1 MYGFFCIL
9 QVMVLKCIY
18 FAGSL
23 CLLLYGMK
31 LMSDGIQK
39 GAGQKLQKALAFVT
53 GNRLVG
59 LLTGMV
65 LTMVIQSSGA
75 TTVMV
80 VTFVNAGLM
89 TLRQSIGVIFGANI
103 GTTITGWIVA
113 LFGFNFKMEMLAVP
127 IFGVGYLLTL
137 IKRIHKENVG
147 HAIMGFALLFIGL
160 GWLSSAFQLEEG
172 GAFAQF
178 LVRVQGYGAL
188 TVLIGVVVGAAITA
202 LLHSSSAM
210 SAIIITMAYNRLI
223 TWEFS
228 AAMIIGSTIGSTI
241 DAIMASFGAKPDAKR
256 VATVHVLFNLS
267 TAVIA
272 LLLFRPFLNF
282 VDFITPGNAAHQII
296 YHITML
302 HTVFKVFGAV
312 LFLPFT
318 KQIEWLMRR
327 LIKDDENAI
336 PTEYHLEFNERM
348 AAESPEGCVF
358 RVQREIAVFSDVVV
372 EMFDSLQEGL
382 RAPSDFVENHFPKIE
397 QLEHYTDKM
406 QDEILH
412 YLVRCTHLHLSDE
425 SKDNVSLMMQ
435 IAGEMESMADG
446 CMNIANQIKKSVDR
460 SMTFPEEDVDR
471 LLPYFELAR
480 QFLYFIRKNI
490 ANMQTLSAEQFQF
503 ASDLEQQID
512 DERRNLRRVAR
523 DRLENGGDV
532 RSELLYIDIV
542 RQIEKVGDRCFD
554 VASELGR
561 KVREAARA

>member
-1 MYGFFCIL
+1 M
-9 QVMVLKCIY
+9 
-18 FAGSL
+18 
-23 CLLLYGMK
+23 
-31 LMSDGIQK
+31 
-39 GAGQKLQKALAFVT
+39 
-53 GNRLVG
+53 VG

-65 LTMVIQSSGA
+65 LTMIIQSSGA

-89 TLRQSIGVIFGANI
+89 TVQQSIGVIFGANI

-113 LFGFNFKMEMLAVP
+113 VFGFNFKMEMLAIP
-127 IFGVGYLLTL
+127 IFGLGYLLTI
-137 IKRIHKENVG
+137 IKRIRKENVG
-147 HAIMGFALLFIGL
+147 HAVMGFALLFIGL
-160 GWLSSAFQLEEG
+160 GWLSSAFQMEEG
-172 GAFAQF
+172 GTFAQF
-178 LVRVQGYGAL
+178 LVRVQGYGAIS
-188 TVLIGVVVGAAITA
+188 VLIGVLVGTVITG

-210 SAIIITMAYNRLI
+210 SAIIITMAYNNLI

-256 VATVHVLFNLS
+256 VAAVHVFFNIS
-267 TAVIA
+267 TAIIA
-272 LLLFRPFLNF
+272 LIIFKPFLDF
-282 VDFITPGNAAHQII
+282 VDFITPGHAEHQII

-302 HTVFKVFGAV
+302 HTIFKVFGAV
-312 LFLPFT
+312 IFLPFT
-318 KQIEWLMRR
+318 KQIVWLMNKM
-327 LIKDDENAI
+327 IKDNPGDV

-358 RVQREIAVFSDVVV
+358 RVQKEMAAFADVVV

-382 RAPSDFVENHFPKIE
+382 SSPSREFVENQFPRIE
-397 QLEHYTDKM
+397 QMENYTDQM

-412 YLVRCTHLHLSDE
+412 YLIRCTHLHLSNE

-446 CMNIANQIKKSVDR
+446 CLNIANQIKKAFER
-460 SMTFPEEDVDR
+460 EMNFPAEDFDR

-480 QFLYFIRKNI
+480 QFLYFIQKNI
-490 ANMQTLSAEQFQF
+490 ANMQTLTAEQFQF

-512 DERRNLRRVAR
+512 DERRNLRKIAR

-532 RSELLYIDIV
+532 RSELLYIDMV
-542 RQIEKVGDRCFD
+542 RQIEKIGDRCFD
-554 VASELGR
+554 VAGELG
-561 KVREAARA
+561 KKLRA

>member
-1 MYGFFCIL
+1 
-9 QVMVLKCIY
+9 MVLKLIN

-23 CLLLYGMK
+23 CFLLYGMK

-65 LTMVIQSSGA
+65 LTMIIQSSGA

-89 TLRQSIGVIFGANI
+89 TLQQSIGVIFGANI

-113 LFGFNFKMEMLAVP
+113 LFGFNFKMETLAIP
-127 IFGVGYLLTL
+127 IFGLGYILTI

-147 HAIMGFALLFIGL
+147 HAVMGFALLFIGL
-160 GWLSSAFQLEEG
+160 GWLSRAFQMDEG
-172 GAFAQF
+172 GAFTQF
-178 LVRVQGYGAL
+178 LVKVQGYGAL
-188 TVLIGVVVGAAITA
+188 SILIGVVVGTAITA

-210 SAIIITMAYNRLI
+210 SAIIITMAYNNLI
-223 TWEFS
+223 SWEFS
-228 AAMIIGSTIGSTI
+228 AAMIIGSTIGSTV
-241 DAIMASFGAKPDAKR
+241 DAFMAAFGARPDAKR
-256 VATVHVLFNLS
+256 VAAVHVLFNLS

-272 LLLFRPFLNF
+272 LLIFKPFLTF
-282 VDFITPGNAAHQII
+282 VDFITPGHAEHQII

-302 HTVFKVFGAV
+302 HTIFKVFGAII
-312 LFLPFT
+312 FLPFT
-318 KQIEWLMRR
+318 KQIVWLMNKM
-327 LIKDDENAI
+327 IKEDPNGV

-358 RVQREIAVFSDVVV
+358 RVQKEMAAFADVVV

-382 RAPSDFVENHFPKIE
+382 RTPSKEFVENQFPRIE
-397 QLEHYTDKM
+397 QLENYTDQM
-406 QDEILH
+406 QDEIVH

-446 CMNIANQIKKSVDR
+446 CLNIANQIKKAFER
-460 SMTFPEEDVDR
+460 ELNFPAEDVDR

-480 QFLYFIRKNI
+480 QFLYFIQKNI
-490 ANMQTLSAEQFQF
+490 ANMQTLTAEQFQF
-503 ASDLEQQID
+503 ASELEEQID
-512 DERRNLRRVAR
+512 EERRSLRRLGR
-523 DRLENGGDV
+523 DRMEKGGDV
-532 RSELLYIDIV
+532 RTELLYIDMV
-542 RQIEKVGDRCFD
+542 RQIEKFGDRCFD
-554 VASELGR
+554 VASELGKKFR
-561 KVREAARA
+561 DHTRA

>member
-1 MYGFFCIL
+1 
-9 QVMVLKCIY
+9 MVLKLIN

-23 CLLLYGMK
+23 CFLLYGMK

-65 LTMVIQSSGA
+65 LTMIIQSSGA

-89 TLRQSIGVIFGANI
+89 TLQQSIGVIFGANI

-113 LFGFNFKMEMLAVP
+113 LFGFNFKIEMLAIP
-127 IFGVGYLLTL
+127 IFGLGYLLTI

-160 GWLSSAFQLEEG
+160 GWLSSAFQMEEG

-178 LVRVQGYGAL
+178 LVTVQGYGA
-188 TVLIGVVVGAAITA
+188 VSIVIGVVVGAAITA

-210 SAIIITMAYNRLI
+210 SAIIITMAYNNLVN
-223 TWEFS
+223 WEFS

-241 DAIMASFGAKPDAKR
+241 DAIMASFGARSDAKR
-256 VATVHVLFNLS
+256 VALVHVTFSLA
-267 TAVIA
+267 TAAIV
-272 LLLFRPFLNF
+272 LLFFHPFLAF
-282 VDFITPGNAAHQII
+282 IDFITPGNAIQQII

-302 HTVFKVFGAV
+302 HTVEKLLGAII
-312 LFLPFT
+312 FLPFT
-318 KQIEWLMRR
+318 KQIVWLMNK
-327 LIKDDENAI
+327 LIKDDPNGV

-358 RVQREIAVFSDVVV
+358 RVQKEMASFADVVV

-382 RAPSDFVENHFPKIE
+382 RTPSKEFVENQFPRIE
-397 QLEHYTDKM
+397 QLENYTDQM
-406 QDEILH
+406 QDEIVH

-446 CMNIANQIKKSVDR
+446 CLNIANQIKKAFER
-460 SMTFPEEDVDR
+460 EMNFPAEDVDR

-480 QFLYFIRKNI
+480 QFLYFIQKNI
-490 ANMQTLSAEQFQF
+490 ANMQTLTAEQFQF
-503 ASDLEQQID
+503 ASELEEQID
-512 DERRNLRRVAR
+512 EERRNLRRLGR
-523 DRLENGGDV
+523 DRMEKGGDV
-532 RSELLYIDIV
+532 RTELLYIDMV
-542 RQIEKVGDRCFD
+542 RQIEKFSDRCFD
-554 VASELGR
+554 VASELGKKFR
-561 KVREAARA
+561 DRTRA

>member
-1 MYGFFCIL
+1 
-9 QVMVLKCIY
+9 MVLKCIY

-23 CLLLYGMK
+23 SFLLYGMK

-65 LTMVIQSSGA
+65 LTMIIQSSGA

-89 TLRQSIGVIFGANI
+89 TLQQSISVIFGANI

-113 LFGFNFKMEMLAVP
+113 LFGFNFKMELLAVP
-127 IFGVGYLLTL
+127 IFGIGYLLTI

-160 GWLSSAFQLEEG
+160 GWLSSSFQLEAG
-172 GAFAQF
+172 GEFARL

-188 TVLIGVVVGAAITA
+188 TVLIGVVVGTVITA

-210 SAIIITMAYNRLI
+210 SAIIITMAYNGLI

-228 AAMIIGSTIGSTI
+228 AAMLIGAEVGSTI

-256 VATVHVLFNLS
+256 VAVVHVLFNLS
-267 TAVIA
+267 MAVIA
-272 LLLFRPFLNF
+272 LLLFTPFLNF
-282 VDFITPGNAAHQII
+282 VDFITPGDVEHQII
-296 YHITML
+296 YHIAML
-302 HTVFKVFGAV
+302 HTVFKVFGSV

-318 KQIEWLMRR
+318 KQIEWLMRK
-327 LIKDDENAI
+327 LIKDDANAI

-358 RVQREIAVFSDVVV
+358 RVQREIAAFSDVVV

-382 RAPSDFVENHFPKIE
+382 RAPSKEFVEHQYPKIE
-397 QLEHYTDKM
+397 QRERYTDQM

-435 IAGEMESMADG
+435 LAGEMESMADG
-446 CMNIANQIKKSVDR
+446 CLNIANQIKKSVDR
-460 SMTFPEEDVDR
+460 NMTFPAEDVDR

-480 QFLYFIRKNI
+480 QFLYFIQKNI
-490 ANMQTLSAEQFQF
+490 ANMQSLSAEQFQF

-523 DRLENGGDV
+523 DRMENGGDV
-532 RSELLYIDIV
+532 RSELLYIDMV
-542 RQIEKVGDRCFD
+542 RQIEKFGDRCFD
-554 VASELGR
+554 VASELGK
-561 KVREAARA
+561 KVRATARA

>member
-1 MYGFFCIL
+1 
-9 QVMVLKCIY
+9 MVLKLIN

-23 CLLLYGMK
+23 CFLLYGMK

-53 GNRLVG
+53 GNRVVG

-65 LTMVIQSSGA
+65 LTMIIQSSGA

-89 TLRQSIGVIFGANI
+89 TLQQSIGVIFGANI

-113 LFGFNFKMEMLAVP
+113 VFGFNFKMEMLAIP
-127 IFGVGYLLTL
+127 IFGLGYLLTI
-137 IKRIHKENVG
+137 IKKIHKENFG
-147 HAIMGFALLFIGL
+147 HAVMGFALLFIGL
-160 GWLSSAFQLEEG
+160 GWLSSAFQMEEG

-178 LVRVQGYGAL
+178 LVQVQGYGAL
-188 TVLIGVVVGAAITA
+188 SIAIGVVIGTVITG

-210 SAIIITMAYNRLI
+210 SAIIIAMAYNNLI

-241 DAIMASFGAKPDAKR
+241 DAIMASFGARPDAKR
-256 VATVHVLFNLS
+256 VAAVHVLFNLS

-272 LLLFRPFLNF
+272 LFIFKPFLDF
-282 VDFITPGNAAHQII
+282 VDFITPGHAEHQII

-312 LFLPFT
+312 IFLPFT
-318 KQIEWLMRR
+318 KQIVWLMNKM
-327 LIKDDENAI
+327 IKDDPNGVPA
-336 PTEYHLEFNERM
+336 EYHLEFNERM

-358 RVQREIAVFSDVVV
+358 RVQKEMAAFADVVV

-382 RAPSDFVENHFPKIE
+382 RTPSSDFVEKQFPRIE
-397 QLEHYTDKM
+397 QMENYTDQM
-406 QDEILH
+406 QDEIVH

-446 CMNIANQIKKSVDR
+446 CLNIANQIKKSVDR
-460 SMTFPEEDVDR
+460 NMTFPAEDVDR

-480 QFLYFIRKNI
+480 QFLYFIQKNI
-490 ANMQTLSAEQFQF
+490 ANMQTLTADQFQY
-503 ASDLEQQID
+503 ASELEQQID

-523 DRLENGGDV
+523 DRMENGGDV
-532 RSELLYIDIV
+532 RSELLYIDMV
-542 RQIEKVGDRCFD
+542 RQIEKFGDRCFD
-554 VASELGR
+554 VASELGKKYR
-561 KVREAARA
+561 ARA